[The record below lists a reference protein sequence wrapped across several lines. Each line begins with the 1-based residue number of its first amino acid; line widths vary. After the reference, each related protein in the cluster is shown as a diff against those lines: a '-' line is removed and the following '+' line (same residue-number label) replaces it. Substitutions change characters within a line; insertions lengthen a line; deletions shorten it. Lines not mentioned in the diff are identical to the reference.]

1 MKRRLFNLFK
11 TDFKKYLFDE
21 QGKPPSF
28 DLLETIFVD
37 SNGKQY
43 YRYKDDFDIPILRK
57 GKLEQLIKELNYGIS
72 KDEMTLFLDAMEKAL
87 NKGQADVS
95 KIGFLVTQ
103 MRERK
108 EILIHPEI
116 LFEMVTTLYIR
127 EDENPTLIDEEIHA
141 DKFQQLK
148 KDSQGGLYDF
158 FYTAGLQKYI
168 PYLTKLEDD
177 WSLYLVKAQRE
188 LEVQN
193 SFLSKGM
200 FSKDGTKQK
209 EKSSTS
215 QRAFRPKS
223 SKSDPIPSNTILDS

>member
-1 MKRRLFNLFK
+1 MKRWLFNLFK
-11 TDFKKYLFDE
+11 TDFLKFAFDE

-43 YRYKDDFDIPILRK
+43 YRYKDDFDIPVLRK
-57 GKLEQLIKELNYGIS
+57 GKLEQLIKELGYGIS

-108 EILIHPEI
+108 DILIHPEI

-127 EDENPTLIDEEIHA
+127 EDENPALIDEEIHKE
-141 DKFQQLK
+141 KFEQLK

-158 FYTAGLQKYI
+158 FYTAGLSTYI

-177 WSLYLVKAQRE
+177 WNLYLVKAKRE
-188 LEVQN
+188 LETQN
-193 SFLSKGM
+193 LFLSEGM
-200 FSKDGTKQK
+200 FSKQDTKQK

-215 QRAFRPKS
+215 QREFRPKS
-223 SKSDPIPSNTILDS
+223 SKSDPIPSNVILGS

>member
-1 MKRRLFNLFK
+1 MKRWIFNLFK
-11 TDFKKYLFDE
+11 TDFLKYAFDE
-21 QGKPPSF
+21 QSKPPSF

-37 SNGKQY
+37 SNGKRY
-43 YRYKDDFDIPILRK
+43 FRYKDDFDIPILRK
-57 GKLEQLIKELNYGIS
+57 GKLEQLIKELGYGIS

-108 EILIHPEI
+108 DILIHPEI

-127 EDENPTLIDEEIHA
+127 EDENPALIDEEIHKE
-141 DKFQQLK
+141 KFEQLK

-158 FYTAGLQKYI
+158 FYTAGLQTYI
-168 PYLTKLEDD
+168 PYLTKLEED
-177 WSLYLVKAQRE
+177 WNLYLEKATKE
-188 LEVQN
+188 LETQN

-200 FSKDGTKQK
+200 FSNQDTKPK
-209 EKSSTS
+209 EKLFTS
-215 QRAFRPKS
+215 PKES
-223 SKSDPIPSNTILDS
+223 PQKSKRLDYTPSKAILES